1 MFLVRRSMSRADPFL
16 AACVR
21 PSALL
26 TRRSAF
32 QSRDQPQ
39 RVRRQRVLQHVGI
52 DPGQFP
58 RDGEL
63 QGTISKVPVAV
74 R

>member
-1 MFLVRRSMSRADPFL
+1 
-16 AACVR
+16 
-21 PSALL
+21 
-26 TRRSAF
+26 
-32 QSRDQPQ
+32 
-39 RVRRQRVLQHVGI
+39 LQHVGI